1 MCRAPKAPT
10 VFSTSATMSG
20 NPAAG
25 DDHNRAFF
33 GKRQGSGFAD
43 AGGASGDEDSLVLE
57 GFHSWPQRSECRFF
71 GKVNGESCR
80 RHGIEPYTCLHDLLT
95 RLPRKSVTQLFLAQP
110 TTGAF
115 FETRATNSSTLES
128 KSFRM
133 GDLFVFL

>member
-1 MCRAPKAPT
+1 VPALLNAMCRAPKAPT

-57 GFHSWPQRSECRFF
+57 GFHIWPQRSGCRFF
-71 GKVNGESCR
+71 GKVNGVLSFVGVSIS
-80 RHGIEPYTCLHDLLT
+80 GI
-95 RLPRKSVTQLFLAQP
+95 
-110 TTGAF
+110 
-115 FETRATNSSTLES
+115 
-128 KSFRM
+128 
-133 GDLFVFL
+133 